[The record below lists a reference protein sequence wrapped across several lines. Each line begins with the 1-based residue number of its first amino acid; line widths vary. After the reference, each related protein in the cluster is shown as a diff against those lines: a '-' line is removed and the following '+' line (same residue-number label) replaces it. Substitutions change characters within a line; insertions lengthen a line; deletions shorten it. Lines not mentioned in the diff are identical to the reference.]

1 MITLLQVAICVD
13 SLYFYL
19 MIISVSFLVVR
30 RCTGSENQTA
40 ETAKISTPYIRHCHY
55 LISKSIALFVRAHT
69 REMKLSFNEY
79 KRFKEHNENRNF
91 TLRELTFKVD
101 TQLVSRIQCHPLA
114 KLQIKLLK
122 INSCRPDELQA
133 KKTNVHIS
141 QITEPLTLHSPGNKR
156 YKYNSFL
163 TKLHNPQTHDPSQ
176 ILKQHRNVLM
186 TIFPKFWEKLSLWFE
201 RFEKDVSPYVDD
213 ICFSVLH

>member
-1 MITLLQVAICVD
+1 MNI
-13 SLYFYL
+13 
-19 MIISVSFLVVR
+19 
-30 RCTGSENQTA
+30 
-40 ETAKISTPYIRHCHY
+40 
-55 LISKSIALFVRAHT
+55 
-69 REMKLSFNEY
+69 
-79 KRFKEHNENRNF
+79 KRFKEHNENRNY

-122 INSCRPDELQA
+122 INSSRPDELQA
-133 KKTNVHIS
+133 KKTNIHIS
-141 QITEPLTLHSPGNKR
+141 QITEPLTIHSPGNKR

-186 TIFPKFWEKLSLWFE
+186 TISPSFGKNLACGLNDSRKMCLLMLMISAFPFYINLFLQYGTFHLKPASQLS
-201 RFEKDVSPYVDD
+201 
-213 ICFSVLH
+213 FSRRLHCV